1 MRNKLKSYGGW
12 ARRNPVAVTLGAI
25 ILTAGVGTISTV
37 MPASAEMPESEIMV
51 NMDGEF
57 VDASYIVARA
67 EKHKSTIVPVAK
79 MVDLS
84 YLNDAKLGGM
94 AGAYFGV
101 VKRDANGN
109 VKRLPDHAQVDFVAN
124 LQGLW
129 DRKLRIPGVSG
140 ATQKNAAF
148 IVGRY
153 AQSNP
158 GYKGIK
164 TFIGEADHNAFF
176 AHNNINFTALCDKLK
191 LNPAQC
197 VTLDQ
202 ITGKIRGVQLV
213 AYGMTEVMP
222 TWNGD
227 VNYLMLDTLLRNAG
241 ETYVNSIPAL
251 GDKLMSVG
259 FYQFTSYAVYD
270 VERKEG
276 ASFVNQFVKN
286 KNAKIP
292 GSVVALE
299 GSDHHRAAFYFVTYN
314 MARLMKKL
322 NEKDTAMLASGICST
337 SDLTQFMATAHHMP
351 GRAISN
357 AQSWIKGRCQKP
369 IQAYMGSHLR
379 EYATKTKNN
388 LEALEKHT

>member
-1 MRNKLKSYGGW
+1 MKVQLKKFKAYTV
-12 ARRNPVAVTLGAI
+12 RNPLTVSFGAI
-25 ILTAGVGTISTV
+25 GVFACVGLATSIAPAEAGSYE
-37 MPASAEMPESEIMV
+37 PEIMV
-51 NMDGEF
+51 NMDGSF
-57 VDASYIVARA
+57 TPAGLTTSSKPAVLPSV
-67 EKHKSTIVPVAK
+67 KT
-79 MVDLS
+79 VDLS
-84 YLNDAKLGGM
+84 YLNKIKLGGM
-94 AGAYFGV
+94 GGAYFGP
-101 VKRDANGN
+101 VKRDKNGN
-109 VKRLPDHAQVDFVAN
+109 VARLPDEAKIDFVAN

-129 DRKLRIPGVSG
+129 DKKLRIPGVSG
-140 ATQKNAAF
+140 ATQKNAGF
-148 IVGRY
+148 IVKRY
-153 AQSNP
+153 ASSDP
-158 GYKGIK
+158 RYMGIK

-176 AHNNINFTALCDKLK
+176 AHNNINFSALCAKLK
-191 LNPAQC
+191 LTGAQC
-197 VTLDQ
+197 VTLDDV
-202 ITGKIRGVQLV
+202 TGKIRGRQLV

-222 TWNGD
+222 TWNGP

-241 ETYVNSIPAL
+241 ETYVNSFPAL

-286 KNAKIP
+286 KAAKIP

-388 LEALEKHT
+388 LEELEKHS